1 MVKTVKIFIFFL
13 ILVTIFNQQI
23 VSNISLHFLSKWVER
38 KVSVDDFKISYKD
51 GIITMKNVKIQ
62 NPSKFYYKNFVH
74 LNKIVLD
81 YNLKTVFSKLIVIN
95 NLTFEKPKFYLE
107 VIEGPS
113 VELSP
118 FNVQK
123 MYDDNVGG
131 VKKIV
136 KSEPEKIWP
145 KKKKRY

>member
-62 NPSKFYYKNFVH
+62 NPSKFYYK
-74 LNKIVLD
+74 
-81 YNLKTVFSKLIVIN
+81 
-95 NLTFEKPKFYLE
+95 
-107 VIEGPS
+107 
-113 VELSP
+113 
-118 FNVQK
+118 
-123 MYDDNVGG
+123 
-131 VKKIV
+131 KK
-136 KSEPEKIWP
+136 
-145 KKKKRY
+145 